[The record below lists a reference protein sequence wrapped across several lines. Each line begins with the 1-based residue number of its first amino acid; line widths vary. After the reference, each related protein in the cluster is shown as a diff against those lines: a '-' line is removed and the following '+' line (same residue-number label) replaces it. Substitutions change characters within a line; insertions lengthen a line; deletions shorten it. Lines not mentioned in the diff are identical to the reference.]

1 MDVARL
7 RGTDCNAA
15 FELLVN
21 DGEQVSPLNTY
32 SVVACFAPMAV
43 ELATEYDLNG
53 YRVWRALQAS
63 RTRLPVPVAK
73 EMAHGRMGLDRSGA
87 PRPIIASYTRSIFI
101 VIGGQESS

>member
-7 RGTDCNAA
+7 RGSDCNAA

-32 SVVACFAPMAV
+32 SVACFAPMAV
-43 ELATEYDLNG
+43 ELATEYHLNG

-63 RTRLPVPVAK
+63 RTRLRSPPRRRRWRMVEWSLTGV
-73 EMAHGRMGLDRSGA
+73 ERQGR
-87 PRPIIASYTRSIFI
+87 
-101 VIGGQESS
+101 